1 MKIKGNKN
9 ESYHLRASLSSDLNH
24 VICGSE
30 DGDVYL
36 WSQIESNIVNLSQ
49 QQSSMQ
55 IISSKVMKQRN
66 KKNKDKSNQLEYWTA
81 FDKSTPVS
89 AAIFAPSNI
98 VKLYQ
103 KLNKKIH
110 QNPTVSEPTLQEGN
124 KINMVMVCCSTN
136 GLIKVFKNE
145 SNTV

>member
-55 IISSKVMKQRN
+55 IISSKVMK
-66 KKNKDKSNQLEYWTA
+66 
-81 FDKSTPVS
+81 
-89 AAIFAPSNI
+89 
-98 VKLYQ
+98 
-103 KLNKKIH
+103 
-110 QNPTVSEPTLQEGN
+110 
-124 KINMVMVCCSTN
+124 
-136 GLIKVFKNE
+136 
-145 SNTV
+145 